1 MWHPGSPGSLSSV
14 HRLCVTSQRTSLF
27 SLQCQ
32 RLFRWLAQL
41 KFAKLRENLRKKM
54 ITVSTKR
61 LYSLGK
67 IKASPKGLAITSN
80 LSSGKEVGVTG
91 GGGWEEDFCWGNGT
105 FTWWPPPPLRVSCL
119 FLSPYTDGGIF
130 MISSLP
136 PPLSQS
142 PQKASVTIYFLTH
155 LPEGCRYI
163 NLLQFLLSNSISL
176 KNSKYADG

>member
-1 MWHPGSPGSLSSV
+1 MWLPGSPGSLSSV

-67 IKASPKGLAITSN
+67 IGASPKGLAITSN
-80 LSSGKEVGVTG
+80 LSSGKEVEGTG
-91 GGGWEEDFCWGNGT
+91 GGGGWWEEDLCFMS
-105 FTWWPPPPLRVSCL
+105 FFISLYWWWDFSW
-119 FLSPYTDGGIF
+119 
-130 MISSLP
+130 SLP
-136 PPLSQS
+136 PPSSFSATTKSQCYYLF
-142 PQKASVTIYFLTH
+142 PNPPTGRL
-155 LPEGCRYI
+155 
-163 NLLQFLLSNSISL
+163 
-176 KNSKYADG
+176 